1 MHLLCRKY
9 TLQYCAYFF
18 VARGHTRDVSLV
30 ETQSMHEMGMHG
42 GGDGFSDSPRA
53 PPLGKR
59 MLFFLRGIVVATR
72 V

>member
-1 MHLLCRKY
+1 
-9 TLQYCAYFF
+9 
-18 VARGHTRDVSLV
+18 
-30 ETQSMHEMGMHG
+30 MHEMGMHG